1 MEVEHGRHQDP
12 QGTADTSHEVLRPG
26 AGMETLQGG
35 AEEEIRQ
42 WHQDIHGRTISA
54 DRRDIQ
60 EQPRAD
66 GTMAFNTLHTHQ

>member
-1 MEVEHGRHQDP
+1 MEVKDGRHQDP

-60 EQPRAD
+60 ERTRTH
-66 GTMAFNTLHTHQ
+66 GTLAQHTFHTHQ